1 MGCCMTARGKVVPV
15 LLSKEQVGAI
25 RRLQEQERNK
35 SPLGVAPTIH
45 VIARSLM
52 DKALKD
58 IEVAHG

>member
-1 MGCCMTARGKVVPV
+1 MATNAKVVPV
-15 LLSKEQVGAI
+15 LLSKEQVSTI
-25 RRLQEQERNK
+25 RRLQEQERSK

>member
-1 MGCCMTARGKVVPV
+1 MATNAKVVPV
-15 LLSKEQVGAI
+15 LLSKEQVSTI
-25 RRLQEQERNK
+25 RRLQEQERSK

-52 DKALKD
+52 DKALKE

>member
-1 MGCCMTARGKVVPV
+1 MGCFMDARRKVVPV

-25 RRLQEQERNK
+25 RRIQEQERSK

>member
-1 MGCCMTARGKVVPV
+1 MDARRKVVPV

-25 RRLQEQERNK
+25 RRIQEQERSK